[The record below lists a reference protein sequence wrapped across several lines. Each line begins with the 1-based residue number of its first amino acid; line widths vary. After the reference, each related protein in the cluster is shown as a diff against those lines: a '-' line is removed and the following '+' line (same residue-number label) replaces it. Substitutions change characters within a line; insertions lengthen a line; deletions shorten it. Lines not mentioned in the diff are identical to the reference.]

1 MRRAHGSHVV
11 CSFAEQMRATYM
23 QLSTAGASPPPL
35 LPAAFPP
42 CGNLFPQTDVA
53 PLSPRAGPHCF
64 PAYANVHG
72 CYDPPRIV
80 YWFDRVHIGGV
91 AEACFVLLPRTTYRD
106 TRTWIVSSSLD
117 PGSLAERISSS
128 LALCPPFDLAS
139 GQSSSPVFGQGF
151 FLPWWGPSSAFQGQ
165 VDNLSLCP
173 PHGWHVAL
181 RIADQTVKT
190 YIGFVAGDAAPYP
203 PPSDPRLATPDF
215 GRILLPRPGS
225 IRSGAS
231 PPPLR
236 RTILRFG
243 FGPIIGLQLRLE
255 PLFLPKARRLHYFD
269 PEVDAA
275 V

>member
-91 AEACFVLLPRTTYRD
+91 AEACFV
-106 TRTWIVSSSLD
+106 SSSL
-117 PGSLAERISSS
+117 
-128 LALCPPFDLAS
+128 
-139 GQSSSPVFGQGF
+139 
-151 FLPWWGPSSAFQGQ
+151 GP
-165 VDNLSLCP
+165 
-173 PHGWHVAL
+173 
-181 RIADQTVKT
+181 RIATP
-190 YIGFVAGDAAPYP
+190 GLGSSP
-203 PPSDPRLATPDF
+203 PPSIPVHWQ
-215 GRILLPRPGS
+215 S
-225 IRSGAS
+225 AS
-231 PPPLR
+231 PPPLLSAHLSIWPLASHQALSSDR
-236 RTILRFG
+236 AFFCPGGGRALRF
-243 FGPIIGLQLRLE
+243 
-255 PLFLPKARRLHYFD
+255 KARLTTCRCVHRM
-269 PEVDAA
+269 AGM
-275 V
+275 